1 MRPHYVS
8 FIVVGT
14 IKEMSCRHCLLFSS
28 MILECNL
35 GLMSP
40 AVDAIRGLRL
50 LLVFS
55 LIQGV

>member
-1 MRPHYVS
+1 MRSHYVS

-14 IKEMSCRHCLLFSS
+14 IKDMSCRHCLLFSS

-35 GLMSP
+35 GLSP
-40 AVDAIRGLRL
+40 AVGAIRGLRL

>member
-1 MRPHYVS
+1 MRSHYVS

-28 MILECNL
+28 MILEYNP
-35 GLMSP
+35 GSSP

>member
-1 MRPHYVS
+1 MRSHYVS

-35 GLMSP
+35 GLSP
-40 AVDAIRGLRL
+40 AVNAIRRLRL
-50 LLVFS
+50 LLVFC